1 MNNSQST
8 TTLNKSAL
16 YRNPKHLK
24 LNSLNE
30 ILLAEIIPEDTV
42 KTAKDEG
49 KKKSLNINNEE
60 KEKNYSKQQTL
71 KGKKSIYTNSYNTEF
86 KEKFSLL
93 RELEIE
99 SGHRSSLQDSKSSL
113 DRSTILKVYEELAE
127 MKHLYSKQQ
136 NEIRVKWDLI

>member
-8 TTLNKSAL
+8 TALNKSAFFK
-16 YRNPKHLK
+16 NSKHLK

-30 ILLAEIIPEDTV
+30 ILIAEIIPEDTV
-42 KTAKDEG
+42 QTAKDDR
-49 KKKSLNINNEE
+49 KKKNTNLISDVN
-60 KEKNYSKQQTL
+60 EKNYSKQNTF
-71 KGKKSIYTNSYNTEF
+71 KGKKSLITKSYNTEF

-127 MKHLYSKQQ
+127 IKHLYSKQQ
-136 NEIRVKWDLI
+136 NEIRVRED